1 MLGRSAVSAILT
13 LLAHAFHSSLA
24 PARQG
29 FSLRSAQEDFTEW
42 KMTLMQVGLD
52 DKYRVDAKRIY
63 LSGVQAL
70 ARLPM
75 LQRER
80 DRAAGLNTAGFISG
94 YRGSPLGMYDHTLWR
109 AKSFLQAHDIAF
121 VPGLNEDLAATA
133 VWGSQQVGLFPG
145 ARVDGV
151 FGIWYGKGPGV
162 DRSVDALKHANSAG
176 TSQHGGVLAL
186 AGDDH
191 GCQSSTLAHQS
202 EQVFAA
208 ALIPIINPA
217 TLQDYLDLGI
227 YGFALS
233 RYSGCW
239 VGFKAIG
246 ETVESSASIY
256 SDHARVEIVL
266 PTDFEMPP
274 GGLNIRWPDPPLEA
288 EKRLFG
294 PKMAAI
300 GAFARANKLD
310 RIVLDGKPARLG
322 IIATGK
328 AYLDLRQALADL
340 GISDRDA
347 EALGLRI
354 YKVALTWPL
363 EEHGAKRFAEGLQ
376 DVLVVEEK
384 RGFIEDQLKR
394 ILYNVDAWK
403 RPSVVGKLDEDGA
416 PLLPS
421 EGELTPTIVASA
433 LVARLRRLGHQS
445 PALEQRLA
453 RLEAFER
460 PAEGHAPISL
470 QRTPYFCSGCPH
482 NTSTKLPEGSR
493 AMAGIGCHGMALY
506 VPARRTA
513 TITHMGA
520 EGANWIGQAPF
531 TSEQHIFQNLGDGTY
546 THSGLL
552 ALRAAAASGVNITY
566 KILYNDAVAM
576 TGGQPA
582 EGSFTV
588 AQIAH
593 QVWAEGTKRLA
604 VVSDDPGKYP
614 KNYFPAGVTVHHRR
628 EMDQVQRQLRDI
640 KGLTALIYDQTCA
653 AEKRRRRKRGLYPD
667 PPKRVFI
674 NDLVCEGCGD
684 CSQTSNCVSV
694 QPLETEFGRKRQ
706 IDQSNCNKDYSCV
719 DGFCPSFVT
728 VHGGKPKRLENTAVD
743 SGQLFAD
750 LPLPTLPQ
758 LDVPYNILVTG
769 IGGTGVITIGALLG
783 MAAHLDGR
791 GCSALDFTGL
801 AQKNGAVMSHVRI
814 AAKPEDI
821 ASVRITSGG
830 ADLILGCD
838 IVVAASETALNRVDR
853 GATRAFVNAD
863 LQPTASFVQNPDLDF
878 EMGAM
883 QTTLRDAIGERN
895 LEIIDATAIAATLMG
910 DSIATNSFMLGFAFQ
925 KGAVPL
931 SLEALLRA
939 IEINGA
945 AIEMN
950 KQAFTWGRLAAHD
963 ISRVRSVTQF
973 KARAASPTRALDEI
987 INLRAKFL
995 SDYQD
1000 QAYADRY
1007 LAAVDKVRKA
1017 ETAASLSSSEL
1028 SEAVAKNLF
1037 KLMAYKDE
1045 YEVARLYTDGSFAK
1059 KLSEKFDGE
1068 FSLKFYL
1075 AAPIFARRDKATGRL
1090 QKKEFGGWMIHAFRL
1105 LARLKGLRGTPYDPF
1120 GRTTERKAERK
1131 LIEDYLAMIEQR
1143 MAVMKAEQIPLLS
1156 RLARIPETIRGYGHI
1171 KEENIT
1177 KAKAEKTRLE
1187 AELDNSRFAAAAE

>member
-1 MLGRSAVSAILT
+1 MLLT
-13 LLAHAFHSSLA
+13 GGQTDLLRIEED
-24 PARQG
+24 AR
-29 FSLRSAQEDFTEW
+29 EHP
-42 KMTLMQVGLD
+42 KMTLLQVGLD
-52 DKYRVDAKRIY
+52 DKYRVEAKRIY

-70 ARLPM
+70 VRLPM

-94 YRGSPLGMYDHTLWR
+94 YRGSPLGMYDHALWR
-109 AKSFLQAHDIAF
+109 AKSFLAEHDIAF

-145 ARVDGV
+145 AKVDGV

-162 DRSVDALKHANSAG
+162 DRSTDALKHANSAG
-176 TSQHGGVLAL
+176 SSRNGGVLAL

-202 EQVFAA
+202 EQIFAA
-208 ALIPIINPA
+208 ALMPIINPA
-217 TLQDYLDLGI
+217 TLQDYLDLGVL
-227 YGFALS
+227 GFALS
-233 RYSGCW
+233 RFSGCW
-239 VGFKAIG
+239 VGFKAIS

-256 SDHARVEIVL
+256 SDPSRMQVVL
-266 PTDFEMPP
+266 PSDFEMPP

-288 EKRLFG
+288 ERRLFG
-294 PKMAAI
+294 PKMAAVA
-300 GAFARANKLD
+300 AFARANSLD

-328 AYLDLRQALADL
+328 AYLDLRQAMADL
-340 GISDRDA
+340 GISDQDA

-363 EEHGAKRFAEGLQ
+363 EESGARRFAEGLQ

-384 RGFIEDQLKR
+384 RGFIEDQLVR
-394 ILYNVDAWK
+394 ILYNMDAAR
-403 RPSVVGKLDEDGA
+403 RPSVVGKRDENGA

-421 EGELTPTIVASA
+421 EGELNPTMVASA

-445 PALEQRLA
+445 PVLEQRLA
-453 RLEAFER
+453 RLEAFDH
-460 PAEGHAPISL
+460 PANARAPIAL
-470 QRTPYFCSGCPH
+470 QRTPFFCSGCPH
-482 NTSTKLPEGSR
+482 NTSTKIPDGSR
-493 AMAGIGCHGMALY
+493 AMAGIGCHGMALS
-506 VPARRTA
+506 VPSRRTA
-513 TITHMGA
+513 TITHMGG

-531 TSEQHIFQNLGDGTY
+531 TSEPHIFQNLGDGTY

-552 ALRAAAASGVNITY
+552 ALRAAGASGVNITY

-588 AQIAH
+588 SQIAH

-604 VVSDDPGKYP
+604 IVSDDPGKYP
-614 KNYFPAGVTVHHRR
+614 ATNNYFPQGATIHHRS
-628 EMDQVQRQLRDI
+628 EMDALQRELRET
-640 KGLTALIYDQTCA
+640 KGLTVLIYDQTCA
-653 AEKRRRRKRGLYPD
+653 AEKRRRRKRGFYPD

-684 CSQTSNCVSV
+684 CSQASNCVSV
-694 QPLETEFGRKRQ
+694 QPLDTEFGRKRQ

-719 DGFCPSFVT
+719 EGFCPSFVT
-728 VHGGKPKRLENTAVD
+728 VHGGTLKRIKTSAVD

-750 LPLPTLPQ
+750 LPLPVARELEG
-758 LDVPYNILVTG
+758 PYNILVTG

-783 MAAHLDGR
+783 MAAHLDGK

-814 AAKPEDI
+814 APKPEDI
-821 ASVRITSGG
+821 ATVRITSGG

-838 IVVAASETALNRVDR
+838 IVVTASTPALSRVER
-853 GATRAFVNAD
+853 GVTQAFVNAD
-863 LQPTASFVQNPDLDF
+863 LQPTASFVQNPDIDF
-878 EMGAM
+878 ELGAM
-883 QTTLRDAIGERN
+883 QASLRDATGERN
-895 LEIIDATAIAATLMG
+895 LDVIDATGIAATLMG
-910 DSIATNSFMLGFAFQ
+910 DSIATNAFMLGFAFQ
-925 KGAVPL
+925 KGTIPL
-931 SLEALLRA
+931 SLEAILRA

-963 ISRVRSVTQF
+963 MARVRSVLQF
-973 KARAASPTRALDEI
+973 RSRAASTTRTLDEVI
-987 INLRAKFL
+987 AHRADFL
-995 SDYQD
+995 IAYQD
-1000 QAYADRY
+1000 KAYAERY
-1007 LAAVDKVRKA
+1007 LAAVAKVRTA
-1017 ETAASLSSSEL
+1017 ETAVAPSSSEL
-1028 SEAVAKNLF
+1028 TEAVAKNLF

-1059 KLSEKFDGE
+1059 KLAEKFDGD
-1068 FSLKFYL
+1068 FSLKFHL
-1075 AAPIFARRDKATGRL
+1075 APPIFAARDKVTGHLR
-1090 QKKEFGGWMIHAFRL
+1090 KKEYGPWMMRAFGL
-1105 LARLKGLRGTPYDPF
+1105 LARLKFLRGTAFDPF
-1120 GRTTERKAERK
+1120 GHSAERKTERK
-1131 LIEDYLAMIEQR
+1131 LVEDYVAMLEQR
-1143 MAVMKAEQIPLLS
+1143 FAMPKAEQLPLLA
-1156 RLARIPETIRGYGHI
+1156 RLARVPETIRGYGHI
-1171 KEENIT
+1171 KDDNIK
-1177 KAKAEKTRLE
+1177 KAMAEQARCE

>member
-1 MLGRSAVSAILT
+1 MT
-13 LLAHAFHSSLA
+13 LL
-24 PARQG
+24 
-29 FSLRSAQEDFTEW
+29 
-42 KMTLMQVGLD
+42 QVELD
-52 DKYRVDAKRIY
+52 DKYRLEAKRIY

-70 ARLPM
+70 VRLPM
-75 LQRER
+75 LQRQR
-80 DRAAGLNTAGFISG
+80 DRASGLSTAGFISG
-94 YRGSPLGMYDHTLWR
+94 YRGSPLGMYDHALWR
-109 AKSFLQAHDIAF
+109 AKSFLQSQDIAF

-145 ARVDGV
+145 AKVDSV

-176 TSQHGGVLAL
+176 TSRHGGVLAL

-208 ALIPIINPA
+208 ALIPVINPA
-217 TLQDYLDLGI
+217 TLQDYLDLGL
-227 YGFALS
+227 YGYALS

-239 VGFKAIG
+239 IGFKAIG
-246 ETVESSASIY
+246 ETVESSASVY
-256 SDHARVEIVL
+256 SDPARIDIVM
-266 PTDFEMPP
+266 PDDFEMPP
-274 GGLNIRWPDPPLEA
+274 GGLNIRWPDPPLEQEA
-288 EKRLFG
+288 RLFG
-294 PKMAAI
+294 PKMAAV
-300 GAFARANKLD
+300 GAFVRANKLD
-310 RIVLDGKPARLG
+310 KIVLDSKPARLG
-322 IIATGK
+322 IITTGK

-340 GISDRDA
+340 GISERDA
-347 EALGLRI
+347 QGLGIRI

-363 EEHGAKRFAEGLQ
+363 EEVGAKRFAEGLQ

-394 ILYNVDAWK
+394 ILFNMDAWS
-403 RPSVVGKLDEDGA
+403 RPSVVGKRDEAGS

-433 LVARLRRLGHQS
+433 LVARLRRLGHNS
-445 PALEQRLA
+445 PVLEQRLA
-453 RLEAFER
+453 RLEAFEH
-460 PAEGHAPISL
+460 PVTAQAPVTL

-513 TITHMGA
+513 TITQMGG

-593 QVWAEGTKRLA
+593 QVWAEGVKRLA
-604 VVSDDPGKYP
+604 IVSDDPGKYP
-614 KNYFPAGVTVHHRR
+614 PSGFFPAGATIHHRR
-628 EMDQVQRQLRDI
+628 EMDQLQRELRET
-640 KGLTALIYDQTCA
+640 KGLTVLIYDQTCA

-684 CSQTSNCVSV
+684 CSVASNCVSV
-694 QPLETEFGRKRQ
+694 QPLDTEFGRKRQ

-719 DGFCPSFVT
+719 EGFCPSFVT
-728 VHGGKPKRLENTAVD
+728 VHGGKLKRVESSAIDT
-743 SGQLFAD
+743 GQLFAD
-750 LPLPTLPQ
+750 LPLPTPPALEA
-758 LDVPYNILVTG
+758 PYNILVTG

-783 MAAHLDGR
+783 MAAHVDGR

-801 AQKNGAVMSHVRI
+801 SQKNGAVMSHVRI
-814 AAKPEDI
+814 APTPEDI
-821 ASVRITSGG
+821 AAVRITTGG

-838 IVVAASETALNRVDR
+838 IVVSTGATALSRVER
-853 GATRAFVNAD
+853 GVTKSFVNAD
-863 LQPTASFVQNPDLDF
+863 LQPTASFVQNPDIDF
-878 EMGAM
+878 EMDAM
-883 QTTLRDAIGERN
+883 QTALRDAVGERN
-895 LEIIDATAIAATLMG
+895 LDIIDATGIAATLMG
-910 DSIATNSFMLGFAFQ
+910 DSIATNPFMLGFAFQ
-925 KGAVPL
+925 KGAIPL
-931 SLEALLRA
+931 SLEALMRA

-945 AIEMN
+945 AVEMN

-963 ISRVRSVTQF
+963 MARVRSVIQF
-973 KARAASPTRALDEI
+973 RTRAAQPVRSLDEVI
-987 INLRAKFL
+987 ETRAKFL
-995 SDYQD
+995 TDYQD
-1000 QAYADRY
+1000 QAYADHYR
-1007 LAAVDKVRKA
+1007 AMVAKARKA
-1017 ETAASLSSSEL
+1017 EAAAAPTSTEL
-1028 SEAVAKNLF
+1028 TEAVAKNLF

-1059 KLSEKFDGE
+1059 KLSDKFDGGYE
-1068 FSLKFYL
+1068 LKFYL
-1075 AAPIFARRDKATGRL
+1075 APPIFARRDPITGHL
-1090 QKKEFGGWMIHAFRL
+1090 QKKEYGGWMVGAFRL
-1105 LARLKGLRGTPYDPF
+1105 LARLKFLRGTALDPF
-1120 GRTTERKAERK
+1120 GRTAERKTERK
-1131 LIEDYLAMIEQR
+1131 LIEDYVAMIEQR
-1143 MAVMKAEQIPLLS
+1143 IASLRPEQIPLLAK
-1156 RLARIPETIRGYGHI
+1156 LARVPETIRGYGHI
-1171 KEENIT
+1171 KEENIK
-1177 KAKAEKTRLE
+1177 KARAEQARLE
-1187 AELDNSRFAAAAE
+1187 AELEDTRFAAAAE